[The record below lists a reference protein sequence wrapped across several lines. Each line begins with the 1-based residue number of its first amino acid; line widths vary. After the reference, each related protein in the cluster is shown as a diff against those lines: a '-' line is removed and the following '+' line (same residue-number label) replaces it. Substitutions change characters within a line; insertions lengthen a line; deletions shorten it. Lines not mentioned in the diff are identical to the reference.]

1 MKNWQKLRIL
11 IVLFQICGN
20 KSLDNGKIKHFK
32 EKKAKKTCVTRI
44 APYIIDPLN
53 KYKIGWDLCLGLIY
67 LISYILDP
75 IVFAFKF
82 EPLENVPI
90 HRFS

>member
-20 KSLDNGKIKHFK
+20 KTLEKGKKKFF
-32 EKKAKKTCVTRI
+32 EKKKKPKTCRSVV

-53 KYKIGWDLCLGLIY
+53 KYKVMWDLAIGLIY
-67 LISYILDP
+67 LLSFLLDP
-75 IVFAFKF
+75 VVFAFKF
-82 EPLENVPI
+82 EPLEV
-90 HRFS
+90 